1 MSRRNRSRRLNQ
13 NNIINEES
21 NEIILNKLEHKEN
34 VFNKSE
40 HKENIFNE
48 ASIKQHDINEEYIKQ
63 DIVNENLLSSSDL
76 FEENHELCDKSLLNI
91 VEDYDNSI
99 IHLKTN
105 IEDND
110 KSEFQRLP
118 VELVQKEFLK
128 CESDKVTKG
137 CMNDEGTCDSDL
149 DNWINIEY
157 LDIKY
162 KKIVNKYFKNKPDLI
177 NSKFKIIDNTLKINI
192 KNWGIE
198 YFYIDDINKN
208 TKFYEISY
216 ENINNIYDLAICIQ
230 IGNWDIFRKM
240 ESYIH
245 NLNKINI
252 NYYFTIIDEYCTN
265 KNINYL
271 ITNYKNS
278 VILKNK
284 NKGMD
289 IGLFFSSLH
298 YIKINNINHN
308 FLIKIHTKTD
318 DNTRNKILNNL
329 LSSHNKI
336 INNIKLLTNSKNGM
350 IAGNT
355 IYEYHSNPYI
365 FMNNIYHLNDISNY
379 LYNENIDN
387 NKLKFVETTMFIIKQ
402 ECLRVFTISNIEYIY
417 YLLNDFHSI
426 DYSWYAY
433 HYNLDK
439 NNKKGILLHYFENPN
454 DRYLSNLN
462 FQFKT
467 NQSNLRDCMIEHGLE
482 RFFGY
487 MCIKEGLEI
496 VST

>member
-1 MSRRNRSRRLNQ
+1 MSRRNRLRRLN
-13 NNIINEES
+13 NDNIINEENKDNLIQLS
-21 NEIILNKLEHKEN
+21 KKEDVLNEEIITKEN
-34 VFNKSE
+34 VLIEEISSKEDVVNE
-40 HKENIFNE
+40 EIITKENVLTEEISSKE
-48 ASIKQHDINEEYIKQ
+48 DVVNEEIYTKE
-63 DIVNENLLSSSDL
+63 DVVNEEIYTKEVVLSEETSTKEVVLSEETSSKGDIKD
-76 FEENHELCDKSLLNI
+76 NNT
-91 VEDYDNSI
+91 ED
-99 IHLKTN
+99 
-105 IEDND
+105 
-110 KSEFQRLP
+110 
-118 VELVQKEFLK
+118 
-128 CESDKVTKG
+128 C
-137 CMNDEGTCDSDL
+137 DL
-149 DNWINIEY
+149 DNWTNIEY

-162 KKIVNKYFKNKPDLI
+162 KKLVNKYLKNNPELI

-198 YFYIDDINKN
+198 HFYIEDITKN
-208 TKFYEISY
+208 IKFYEIAY

-230 IGNWDIFRKM
+230 IGNWDIFKKM
-240 ESYIH
+240 ESYIY
-245 NLNKINI
+245 NLDKINI
-252 NYYFTIIDEYCTN
+252 NYYFTIINEYCTN

-271 ITNYKNS
+271 ISKYKNS

-318 DNTRNKILNNL
+318 NNIRNRILKNL
-329 LSSHNKI
+329 LLSHNKI
-336 INNIKLLTNSKNGM
+336 INNIKLLTESKNGM
-350 IAGNT
+350 ISGNT
-355 IYEYHSNPYI
+355 IHEYQSNQYI

-379 LYNENIDN
+379 LYGENIDN
-387 NKLKFVETTMFIIKQ
+387 NKLKFVETTMFITKT
-402 ECLRVFTISNIEYIY
+402 ECLKALTISNIEYLY
-417 YLLNDFHSI
+417 NLLNDFHSI
-426 DYSWYAY
+426 DYSWYGY

-439 NNKKGILLHYFENPN
+439 NNKKEILLHYFENPN

-467 NQSNLRDCMIEHGLE
+467 NQSNLRDCMIEHGFE

-487 MCIKEGLEI
+487 MCIKEGYEI